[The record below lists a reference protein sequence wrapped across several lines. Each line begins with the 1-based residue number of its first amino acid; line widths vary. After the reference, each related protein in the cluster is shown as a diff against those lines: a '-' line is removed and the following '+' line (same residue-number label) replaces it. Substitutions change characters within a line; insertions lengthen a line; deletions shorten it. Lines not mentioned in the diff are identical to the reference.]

1 MDDATLFARQLA
13 TLHAFYSVVVSGRN
27 DSRLIHHQG
36 LTAAVVPATPARSI
50 FNGVVYDD
58 EQALA
63 DALPELAETYEA
75 AGVRAWMVWSPR
87 ERSATRERLQ
97 RSGHVLDA
105 NPAAMALELGSF
117 ERRPSNSIDLD
128 PEPDMADVARIN
140 DAAYGYS
147 DEAFVRAIGSVPAAS
162 VHAYVARV
170 DGAPAASTVTFDHGD
185 DCYVGF
191 VATLPPARG
200 SGLATELM
208 SHAVF
213 DARERG
219 CATATL
225 QATTMGQPIYAR
237 LGFRDLGPIEMW
249 ERRRSE

>member
-13 TLHAFYSVVVSGRN
+13 TLHTFYSVVVSGRK
-27 DSRLIHHQG
+27 DSRLIKREG
-36 LTAAVVPATPARSI
+36 LTAAVVPATPERSI

-63 DALPELAETYEA
+63 DALLELAETYEA

-97 RSGHVLDA
+97 RLGHVLDA
-105 NPAAMALELGSF
+105 QPAAMGLELGGF
-117 ERRPSNSIDLD
+117 ERRPSKSIDLD
-128 PEPDMADVARIN
+128 PEPDMADVGRIN
-140 DAAYGYS
+140 DAAYGYL
-147 DEAFVRAIGSVPAAS
+147 DEAFARAIGSVPGAS

-170 DGAPAASTVTFDHGD
+170 DGSPAASTVTFDHGD

-200 SGLATELM
+200 GGLATELM
-208 SHAVF
+208 THAVF

-237 LGFRDLGPIEMW
+237 LGFRELGPIEMW
-249 ERRRSE
+249 ERRG